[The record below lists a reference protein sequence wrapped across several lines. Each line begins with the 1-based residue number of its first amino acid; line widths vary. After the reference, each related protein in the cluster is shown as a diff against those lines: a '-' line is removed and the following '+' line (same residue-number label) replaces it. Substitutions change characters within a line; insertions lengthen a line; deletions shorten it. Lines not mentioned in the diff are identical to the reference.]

1 MGAVSA
7 AQIEFGQGGDVQPLS
22 EETVWMNNDQDQRS
36 VTLSCERDT
45 NITQAGLEKDGNKKS
60 FATSGNEWVL
70 DFGPKNEESTL
81 KGKIEELGSYPG
93 RFTLSVVCGS
103 GENRSETSATINAY
117 QLDKLDT
124 VSKVIDS
131 GKGIVGEDM
140 VEDSLGNIEPIQLK
154 IAVRGGSIAERF
166 SPSAENFE
174 LEGNSLNI
182 AGDSDIEVV
191 SEGDSGIQTTFELT
205 PSVVSYTDS
214 TLDLDVFDDS
224 GNYVD
229 TFEIDPDIKPY
240 SYSISSSPK
249 SKIDFETVLR
259 GNYEYVA
266 DIQKESPGGGG
277 LLDSSD
283 FGLTI
288 KQFDDGGFGPV
299 ESNKG
304 SLSETDFEQ
313 EEWLDWSPTPGN
325 NENEYRIFIENM
337 NYINELPDGLYRF
350 DLVLKKGEDP
360 VVMDRIQVDK
370 GTVFSGRVQNSQG
383 GGVPTE
389 FFFDGERSVVFE
401 SRGDG
406 KYSQEIK
413 VGNFDYAELEFFDT
427 GSSSYDS
434 KLFLNNPDLSGKTDL
449 GGTGESSIIFDYYT
463 NPKVNVPGVD
473 PVNMFSV
480 KFGYDMESVD
490 RISTKFDAS
499 SIDPENL
506 NVFECE
512 DWNFASQKC
521 NQEWSSAY
529 EKGEDFTVDKSALPY
544 RAVINKVS
552 LFRNPR
558 DGKDILNN
566 AYLLGTAADI
576 ELKNEVSVSGASSGR
591 IPAGDNLSISGGIV
605 DKQGNKLG
613 EGYDVRVILG
623 EEDRVFTTETDS
635 NGDFV
640 AEGRAPD
647 ETGKYKITVE
657 ADPEGFK
664 SLARTFSEPVTVF
677 NEKSVSIDAPRQFS
691 LQRDEEKTIDLKVR
705 NTGQVDLDG
714 VALSFSGLDSSL
726 YSVSRVG
733 LGDIPAGESAET
745 DLSVEIP
752 DAYSNAFPSL
762 TVDVSAQADGKEVTD
777 SRKIQLQAQTSSSQT
792 SDGNG
797 TDNQENNTEN
807 DSQSDQTGQVNDSG
821 SGGIS
826 WEAPDVN
833 KITGQ
838 FMEERSTINLA
849 LGIVTLFLMVVAVAV
864 KKDKENGRGPAGLR
878 NRPMSGSSAA
888 ASSVNVSASS
898 DSQEDQYVHEE
909 SGEVFDTKEGLE
921 MFKEMQS

>member
-1 MGAVSA
+1 MV
-7 AQIEFGQGGDVQPLS
+7 GQ
-22 EETVWMNNDQDQRS
+22 
-36 VTLSCERDT
+36 
-45 NITQAGLEKDGNKKS
+45 
-60 FATSGNEWVL
+60 
-70 DFGPKNEESTL
+70 
-81 KGKIEELGSYPG
+81 
-93 RFTLSVVCGS
+93 
-103 GENRSETSATINAY
+103 
-117 QLDKLDT
+117 
-124 VSKVIDS
+124 
-131 GKGIVGEDM
+131 DM
-140 VEDSLGNIEPIQLK
+140 VEDSLGNIEPIRVK
-154 IAVRGGSIAERF
+154 VAVEGGRIAEKF

-174 LEGNSLNI
+174 IEGNSLNI
-182 AGDSDIEVV
+182 AGNDDIEV
-191 SEGDSGIQTTFELT
+191 SNGGDNTIQSTFKLT

-214 TLDLDVFDDS
+214 TLNLDIYDDS

-229 TFEIDPDIKPY
+229 TLEIEPDIRPY
-240 SYSISSSPK
+240 SYIMSSSPK

-266 DIQKESPGGGG
+266 DIEKESPGGGG

-299 ESNKG
+299 ESDRG
-304 SLSETDFEQ
+304 SLSETDFKQ
-313 EEWLDWSPTPGN
+313 EEWLDWSPTPGS

-337 NYINELPDGLYRF
+337 NYINELPDGLYSF
-350 DLVLKKGEDP
+350 ELVLKKGTSDDDSI
-360 VVMDRIQVDK
+360 VIDRIQVDK

-406 KYSQEIK
+406 RYSQEIK

-434 KLFLNNPDLSGKTDL
+434 KLYLKKPDLSGETDL
-449 GGTGESSIIFDYYT
+449 GGTGQSSIIFDYYT

-480 KFGYDMESVD
+480 KFGYDIGSVD

-521 NQEWSSAY
+521 NEKWSSAY
-529 EKGEDFTVDKSALPY
+529 DKGEDFTIDKSALPY
-544 RAVINKVS
+544 RAAINKVS
-552 LFRNPR
+552 LFENPK
-558 DGKDILNN
+558 DGKNILNN

-576 ELKNEVSVSGASSGR
+576 ELKNEISVSGASGGR
-591 IPAGDNLSISGGIV
+591 IPAGENLSISGGIV

-613 EGYDVRVILG
+613 SGYDVKVILG
-623 EEDRVFTTETDS
+623 EGDRTFNAETDS

-640 AEGRAPD
+640 AEGKAPSS
-647 ETGKYKITVE
+647 TGKYKITVE
-657 ADPEGFK
+657 AEPEGFK
-664 SLARTFSEPVTVF
+664 SLSRTFSEPLTVF
-677 NEKSVSIDAPRQFS
+677 NEKSVSVDAPRQFS
-691 LQRDEEKTIDLKVR
+691 LQRDEERTIDLKVR
-705 NTGQVDLDG
+705 NTGQVGLDG

-726 YSVSRVG
+726 YSVSEVG
-733 LGDIPAGESAET
+733 LGSIPAGQSEET

-752 DAYSNAFPSL
+752 EAYSNAFPSL

-792 SDGNG
+792 SDVND
-797 TDNQENNTEN
+797 TDDQENNTEN
-807 DSQSDQTGQVNDSG
+807 DSQSDQTGQVNDSD
-821 SGGIS
+821 SGGIA
-826 WEAPDVN
+826 WETPNVN

-838 FMEERSTINLA
+838 FMEERSTINIA
-849 LGIVTLFLMVVAVAV
+849 LGIVTLFLMIVAVAV

-878 NRPMSGSSAA
+878 NRPMSGSGAA

-909 SGEVFDTKEGLE
+909 SGEVFDTEEGLK
-921 MFKEMQS
+921 MFKEMQG